1 MNIEYANDRLSQLE
15 DTISCV
21 CHANRTTGEVCP
33 KFPIRFASRVNI
45 PALTFNGYDHMI
57 TSP

>member
-1 MNIEYANDRLSQLE
+1 MNYENVNDRLSQLE

-33 KFPIRFASRVNI
+33 LFPIRFTTRANN
-45 PALTFNGYDHMI
+45 PALTFNGNEQAI
-57 TSP
+57 